1 MGQREPTAR
10 ADGPCTQEEGQM
22 LTVVRDSGRAKE
34 NRDEARVA
42 PTGRAKVR
50 SRIIASVAR
59 ARDAWKA
66 PGPAGSLHAAA
77 RRVQMNQRVGEE
89 KADHAL
95 VRVRFVCGCLN
106 GRVNGWRGVL

>member
-42 PTGRAKVR
+42 PTGGK
-50 SRIIASVAR
+50 SSEQDNSKCGEGAR
-59 ARDAWKA
+59 CLEGTR
-66 PGPAGSLHAAA
+66 PGRLPACSGAGF
-77 RRVQMNQRVGEE
+77 R
-89 KADHAL
+89 
-95 VRVRFVCGCLN
+95 
-106 GRVNGWRGVL
+106 